1 MLSDVMVLEG
11 DEAETFPLRVS
22 CLRLNIL
29 FGRERRASSFI
40 DLFAR
45 EDKQEMRRVIR
56 AVIDGMMPAVAGLTA
71 APAGQSAAS
80 LEVILLPLSNGDGN
94 PRLLCGIAPVVMRSW
109 FGRSEVACLR
119 LSSSRFL
126 HQSEV
131 FPQTTPLARAVQ
143 SVDDNRLLLSAFFGL
158 SPLPVS
164 FRDSGARR
172 GPSGQIVPFSREFVG
187 AGHDKRGNK

>member
-45 EDKQEMRRVIR
+45 EDKQEMRAFIR
-56 AVIDGMMPAVAGLTA
+56 AVIDSMLPGVVGLTA

-94 PRLLCGIAPVVMRSW
+94 PRLLCGIAPIVMRSW

-119 LSSSRFL
+119 LCSSRFL
-126 HQSEV
+126 HQSEAS
-131 FPQTTPLARAVQ
+131 PQTKPLSRDVP
-143 SVDDNRLLLSAFFGL
+143 SVDDNRQLLSAFFGL
-158 SPLPVS
+158 SPLPVG
-164 FRDSGARR
+164 FGDSGARN
-172 GPSGQIVPFSREFVG
+172 GLIGQVVPFSREFAG
-187 AGHDKRGNK
+187 AAHDKRENK